1 MAVGCWIIWA
11 NARLAVWRESLLRG
25 EEAPGRSDAHTRIG
39 ATLGPAGTPS
49 GADAGM
55 GTKGRGLGAVLGLPV
70 LAPVAG
76 RRAARAEHGGD
87 PGGRPRPY
95 GRPGPGDGLLTAE
108 VSERID
114 AELSAHFARA
124 IKGFGLIS

>member
-70 LAPVAG
+70 LAPVQAAALRG
-76 RRAARAEHGGD
+76 QSAAEIRAAARDRTDAPD
-87 PGGRPRPY
+87 PGTGCSPPRCP
-95 GRPGPGDGLLTAE
+95 
-108 VSERID
+108 
-114 AELSAHFARA
+114 SASTPSSAPTSHARSRA
-124 IKGFGLIS
+124 SG